1 MLRWFKPKKPKQ
13 VDAHVPIMEDFSDP
27 DELYRYFTATTGITF
42 EQKKSI
48 TTTKLINFARD
59 HRFTSFASLLSALR
73 NDTGVMES
81 LINFLTVN
89 ETYFFREMAQ
99 IEFMARQVAASRK
112 KVRILCAPGS
122 TGEEPY
128 TVAITLCEAGVDLN
142 RVEIVSIDI
151 NTKAIE
157 RARQGFYSRR
167 SLHRLTD
174 QLIGRYFTSEGEK
187 YRLNASICAHVRFE
201 AMNIFDP
208 TMAELGVFDYLFS
221 RNMLI
226 YFDQPTVIC
235 AVERL
240 SHLARDS
247 QSLFFFG
254 HADILSPPPGLS
266 EHYAHGVKYYTL
278 RACEPA

>member
-1 MLRWFKPKKPKQ
+1 MFRWFKPKKPKH
-13 VDAHVPIMEDFSDP
+13 VDTHVPIIEDFSDP
-27 DELYRYFTATTGITF
+27 EELYRYFTATTGITF

-73 NDTGVMES
+73 NDAGVMES

-99 IEFMARQVAASRK
+99 IEFMARHIAGSHK
-112 KVRILCAPGS
+112 KMRILCAPGS

-157 RARQGFYSRR
+157 HARQGLYSRR

-174 QLIGRYFTSEGEK
+174 QLISRYFTSEGEK
-187 YRLNASICAHVRFE
+187 YRLNASISAHVRFE

-208 TMAELGVFDYLFS
+208 AMAELGAFDYLFS

-226 YFDQPTVIC
+226 YFDQPTVFS

-240 SHLARDS
+240 SRLARDT

-254 HADILSPPPGLS
+254 HADILSSPPGLS

>member
-1 MLRWFKPKKPKQ
+1 MFRWFKPKKPKH
-13 VDAHVPIMEDFSDP
+13 VDTHVPIIEDFSDP
-27 DELYRYFTATTGITF
+27 EELYRYFTATTGITF

-59 HRFTSFASLLSALR
+59 HRFASFASLLSALR
-73 NDTGVMES
+73 SDAGVMES

-99 IEFMARQVAASRK
+99 IEFMARQVAGSHK
-112 KVRILCAPGS
+112 KMRILCAPGS

-157 RARQGFYSRR
+157 YARQGLYGRR

-174 QLIGRYFTSEGEK
+174 QLISRYFTPEGEK
-187 YRLNASICAHVRFE
+187 YRLNASISTHVRFE

-208 TMAELGVFDYLFS
+208 AMAELGTFDYLFS

-226 YFDQPTVIC
+226 YFDQPTVFS

-240 SHLARDS
+240 SRLARDS

-254 HADILSPPPGLS
+254 HADILSSPPGLS

-278 RACEPA
+278 RAREPA

>member
-1 MLRWFKPKKPKQ
+1 MFRWFKPKKPKH
-13 VDAHVPIMEDFSDP
+13 VDTHVPIIEDFSDP
-27 DELYRYFTATTGITF
+27 DELYRFFTATTGITF

-59 HRFTSFASLLSALR
+59 HRFASFTSLLSALR
-73 NDTGVMES
+73 NDVRVMES

-99 IEFMARQVAASRK
+99 IEFMARQIAGSHK
-112 KVRILCAPGS
+112 KMRILCAPGS

-157 RARQGFYSRR
+157 HARQGLYSRR

-174 QLIGRYFTSEGEK
+174 QLISRYFTSEGEK

-208 TMAELGVFDYLFS
+208 AMAEFGTFDYLFS

-226 YFDQPTVIC
+226 YFDQPTVFS

-240 SHLARDS
+240 SRLAHDAK
-247 QSLFFFG
+247 SLFFFG
-254 HADILSPPPGLS
+254 HADILSSPPGLS